1 MSLFRTKPIEAIGG
15 QSTLKRCLGAW
26 DVTFLG
32 VGAIIGAGIFVLT
45 GVVAAT
51 SAGPAVILSYVVAGL
66 ACVFVALSYAEL
78 SASIGGCG
86 SAYGYAYAGL
96 GEFIAWIIGWDLLLE
111 YGLGISTVAIGWS
124 GYVSNALG
132 SMGITLPAAIT
143 KSPFNGGIIDLP
155 AALIILLLAGLL
167 CIGTR
172 QSTRFNTAIVFIKLI
187 AIAIFIGVSFTH
199 VEGYH
204 WQTFMPFGW
213 DGVMKGA
220 ALVFFAY
227 IGFDAVSTAA
237 EETINPQRN
246 LPIGIIVSLFVCTVI
261 YIVVSALLTLVVP
274 YTSLNVKSPVAEVL
288 LNLNHPVAAG
298 FISAGAIAGLT
309 TVMLVL
315 YYGFSRIFLAIS
327 RDGLLP
333 TRFAKVHKKTQTP
346 VSIIMTSGI
355 VMSIV
360 AGLTPIGKLAE
371 LVNIGTLAA
380 FVLVCG
386 GVIALRITKPDMP
399 RPFKLGFHPVIP
411 SLGIIFCL
419 YLMFSLPGGTWLRFL
434 IWMAIGI
441 GIYWFYGYKNSLLHG
456 TEAAPVRI
464 LEPGENEEVY

>member
-1 MSLFRTKPIEAIGG
+1 MSLFRTKPVESIGG
-15 QSTLKRCLGAW
+15 QSSLKQCLGAW

-96 GEFIAWIIGWDLLLE
+96 GEMIAWIIGWDLLLE

-124 GYVSNALG
+124 GYVSNAFA
-132 SMGITLPAAIT
+132 SMGITLPDAIT

-155 AALIILLLAGLL
+155 AMLIILLIAGLL
-167 CIGTR
+167 CLGTR
-172 QSTRFNTAIVFIKLI
+172 ESTRFNTGIVFIKLI
-187 AIAIFIGVSFTH
+187 AIAVFIGVSFTH
-199 VEGYH
+199 VDGQH

-213 DGVMKGA
+213 GGVMKGA

-246 LPIGIIVSLFVCTVI
+246 LPIGIIASLFICTVI
-261 YIVVSALLTLVVP
+261 YIAVSSLLTLVVP
-274 YTSLNVKSPVAEVL
+274 YGSLNVKSPVAEVL

-309 TVMLVL
+309 TVILVL
-315 YYGFSRIFLAIS
+315 FYGFSRIFLAIS
-327 RDGLLP
+327 RDGLLS
-333 TRFAKVHKKTQTP
+333 TNFAKVNKKTQTP
-346 VSIIMTSGI
+346 TSIIMGSGL
-355 VMSIV
+355 VMAIT

-386 GVIALRITKPDMP
+386 GVIALRKNRPDMP
-399 RPFKLGFHPVIP
+399 RPFKLAFHPLIP

-419 YLMFSLPGGTWLRFL
+419 YLMFSLPLGTWLRFTA
-434 IWMAIGI
+434 WMAIGMA
-441 GIYWFYGYKNSLLHG
+441 IYFLYGYKNSLLNG
-456 TEAAPVRI
+456 ARTKAVIELDAPNREEAF
-464 LEPGENEEVY
+464 

>member
-1 MSLFRTKPIEAIGG
+1 MSVWSTKPIEGIEG
-15 QSTLKRCLGAW
+15 QGALKRVLGAW

-51 SAGPAVILSYVVAGL
+51 NTGPAVILSYVVAGL

-78 SASIGGCG
+78 AASVGGCG

-96 GEFIAWIIGWDLLLE
+96 GEMIAWIIGWDLLLE

-124 GYVSNALG
+124 GYVTNAFS
-132 SMGITLPAAIT
+132 SMGITLPHALT
-143 KSPFNGGIIDLP
+143 HSPFEGGIIDVP
-155 AALIILLLAGLL
+155 AAAIILLLAGLL
-167 CIGTR
+167 CLGTR
-172 QSTRFNTAIVFIKLI
+172 ESSRFNTGIVFIKLL
-187 AIAIFIGVSFTH
+187 AIMVFIGVAVNH
-199 VEGYH
+199 VDTNH
-204 WQTFMPFGW
+204 WEVFMPFGW
-213 DGVMKGA
+213 NGVMTGA

-246 LPIGIIVSLFVCTVI
+246 LPIGIIASLFICTLI
-261 YIVVSALLTLVVP
+261 YMVVASLLTLVVP

-288 LNLNHPVAAG
+288 LNLQHPFAAG
-298 FISAGAIAGLT
+298 LISAGAIAGLT

-333 TRFAKVHKKTQTP
+333 RRFAKVNSKTHTP
-346 VSIIMTSGI
+346 VSIILVSGVI
-355 VMSIV
+355 MAIT
-360 AGLTPIGKLAE
+360 AGLTPIGELAE

-399 RPFKLGFHPVIP
+399 RPFKLAYNPLIP
-411 SLGIIFCL
+411 TLGILSCL
-419 YLMFSLPGGTWLRFL
+419 YLMWSLPSITWIRFL
-434 IWMAIGI
+434 LWMAAGV
-441 GIYWFYGYKNSLLHG
+441 GIYFVYGYKNSLLRSQELPAKQPLG
-456 TEAAPVRI
+456 LDVESAP
-464 LEPGENEEVY
+464 

>member
-1 MSLFRTKPIEAIGG
+1 MSLFRTKTIESIGVTNS
-15 QSTLKRCLGAW
+15 QLKRCLNAW

-51 SAGPAVILSYVVAGL
+51 SAGPAIILSYIMAGL

-78 SASIGGCG
+78 AASIGGCG

-96 GEFIAWIIGWDLLLE
+96 GELIAWIIGWDLLLE
-111 YGLGISTVAIGWS
+111 YGLGISTVAVGWS
-124 GYVSNALG
+124 GYVESALA
-132 SMGITLPAAIT
+132 SIGIALPTALVN
-143 KSPFNGGIIDLP
+143 SPFEGGIVDLP
-155 AALIILLLAGLL
+155 AMLIILLLAGLL
-167 CIGTR
+167 CLGTR
-172 QSTRFNTAIVFIKLI
+172 ESSRFNTAIVFIKLL
-187 AIAIFIGVSFTH
+187 AIAVFIGVAVFH
-199 VEGYH
+199 VDTQN
-204 WQTFMPFGW
+204 WNVFMPFGW
-213 DGVMKGA
+213 NGMMRGA

-246 LPIGIIVSLFVCTVI
+246 LPIGIIASLFFCTTI

-274 YTSLNVKSPVAEVL
+274 YTSLNVKSPVASVL
-288 LNLNHPVAAG
+288 LSLQQPLAAG
-298 FISAGAIAGLT
+298 LISAGAIAGLT

-333 TRFAKVHKKTQTP
+333 ARFAKINPKTQTP
-346 VSIIMTSGI
+346 VPIILGSGV

-360 AGLTPIGKLAE
+360 AGLTPINQLAE

-399 RPFKLGFHPVIP
+399 RPFKLSWHPVVP
-411 SLGIIFCL
+411 VLGIIFCL
-419 YLMFSLPGGTWLRFL
+419 ALMFSLPTITWLRFS
-434 IWMAIGI
+434 IWMIVGIAI
-441 GIYWFYGYKNSLLHG
+441 YAAYGYRHSKINQ
-456 TEAAPVRI
+456 
-464 LEPGENEEVY
+464 

>member
-1 MSLFRTKPIEAIGG
+1 MSVLSTKPVEGIDG
-15 QSTLKRCLGAW
+15 QSTLKRCLGAL

-51 SAGPAVILSYVVAGL
+51 ATGPAVILSYVVAGL
-66 ACVFVALSYAEL
+66 ACIFVALSYAEL
-78 SASIGGCG
+78 AASIGGCG

-96 GEFIAWIIGWDLLLE
+96 GEIIAWIIGWDLLLE

-124 GYVSNALG
+124 GYVTNAFA
-132 SMGITLPAAIT
+132 SMGITLPTALT
-143 KSPFNGGIIDLP
+143 RSPFEGGIIDLP
-155 AALIILLLAGLL
+155 AVMIILFLATLL

-172 QSTRFNTAIVFIKLI
+172 ESSRINTGIVFVKLI
-187 AIAIFIGVSFTH
+187 AIAVFIGVAVNH
-199 VEGYH
+199 VDNSN
-204 WQTFMPFGW
+204 WKVFMPFGW
-213 DGVMKGA
+213 NGVMTGA

-246 LPIGIIVSLFVCTVI
+246 LPIGIIASLFICTMV
-261 YIVVSALLTLVVP
+261 YMVVSSLLTLIVP
-274 YTSLNVKSPVAEVL
+274 YSTLNVKSPVAEVL
-288 LNLNHPVAAG
+288 LNLNHPIAAG
-298 FISAGAIAGLT
+298 IISAGAIAGLT

-333 TRFAKVHKKTQTP
+333 TRFAKLHPKTQTP
-346 VSIIMTSGI
+346 VSIIMTSGV
-355 VMSIV
+355 VMSIT
-360 AGLTPIGKLAE
+360 AGLTPIGELAE

-386 GVIALRITKPDMP
+386 GVIALRITKPDMH
-399 RPFKLGFHPVIP
+399 RPFKLMLHPVIP
-411 SLGIIFCL
+411 ALGIMFCL
-419 YLMFSLPGGTWLRFL
+419 YLMWSLPIITWIRFL
-434 IWMAIGI
+434 VWMAIGI
-441 GIYWFYGYKNSLLHG
+441 GIYFAYGYKNSLVNRNSNAIGKETINL
-456 TEAAPVRI
+456 TTKSVP
-464 LEPGENEEVY
+464 

>member
-1 MSLFRTKPIEAIGG
+1 MSLLRTKPIDSIGG
-15 QSTLKRCLGAW
+15 ESALKRCLGAV

-51 SAGPAVILSYVVAGL
+51 SAGPAVILSYIVAGL

-78 SASIGGCG
+78 AASIGGCG

-132 SMGITLPAAIT
+132 SMGIVLPMALT
-143 KSPFNGGIIDLP
+143 KSPFDGGIIDLP
-155 AALIILLLAGLL
+155 AVLIIMMLACLL

-172 QSTRFNTAIVFIKLI
+172 HSTRFNTAIVFIKLI
-187 AIAIFIGVSFTH
+187 AIAVFIGVSFNH
-199 VEGYH
+199 VDGQH

-213 DGVMKGA
+213 DGVMRGA

-261 YIVVSALLTLVVP
+261 YMIVSALLTLVVP
-274 YTSLNVKSPVAEVL
+274 YASLNVKSPVAEVL
-288 LNLNHPVAAG
+288 LNLNHPIAAG

-333 TRFAKVHKKTQTP
+333 SRFARVNKKTQTP
-346 VSIIMTSGI
+346 VSIIMVSG
-355 VMSIV
+355 VFMAAV

-386 GVIALRITKPDMP
+386 GVIALRISNPNMP

-411 SLGIIFCL
+411 TLGIIFCL
-419 YLMFSLPGGTWLRFL
+419 YLMFSLPGATWLRFI

-441 GIYWFYGYKNSLLHG
+441 TIYAFYGYKNSALN
-456 TEAAPVRI
+456 R
-464 LEPGENEEVY
+464 LEPARSPAITPPSTEEVF

>member
-1 MSLFRTKPIEAIGG
+1 MSVWSTKPVEGIDG
-15 QSTLKRCLGAW
+15 QGTLKRVLGAW

-51 SAGPAVILSYVVAGL
+51 NTGPAVILSYVVAGT

-78 SASIGGCG
+78 AASIGGCG

-96 GEFIAWIIGWDLLLE
+96 GEIIAWIIGWDLLLE

-124 GYVSNALG
+124 GYVTNAFA
-132 SMGITLPAAIT
+132 SMGITLPHAFT
-143 KSPFNGGIIDLP
+143 HSPFEGGIIDLP
-155 AALIILLLAGLL
+155 ASLIIFFLAGLL
-167 CIGTR
+167 CLGTR
-172 QSTRFNTAIVFIKLI
+172 ESARFNTGIVFIKLLAICVFI
-187 AIAIFIGVSFTH
+187 AVAVNH
-199 VEGYH
+199 VETSH
-204 WQTFMPFGW
+204 WQVFMPFGW
-213 DGVMKGA
+213 NGVMTGA

-246 LPIGIIVSLFVCTVI
+246 LPIGIIASLFICTVI
-261 YIVVSALLTLVVP
+261 YMIVASLLTLVVP
-274 YTSLNVKSPVAEVL
+274 YTTLNVKSPVAEVL
-288 LNLNHPVAAG
+288 LNLNHPIAAG
-298 FISAGAIAGLT
+298 LISAGAIAGLT

-333 TRFAKVHKKTQTP
+333 TRFAKVNAKTHTP
-346 VSIIMTSGI
+346 VSIILVSGSI
-355 VMSIV
+355 MSIT
-360 AGLTPIGKLAE
+360 AGLTPIGELAE

-386 GVIALRITKPDMP
+386 GVIALRVTKPDMP
-399 RPFKLGFHPVIP
+399 RPFKLAYNPVIP
-411 SLGIIFCL
+411 ALGILSCL
-419 YLMFSLPGGTWLRFL
+419 YLMWSLPVITWVRFL
-434 IWMAIGI
+434 IWMAVGI
-441 GIYWFYGYKNSLLHG
+441 GIYFAYGYKNSLVNRGASLPIKEG
-456 TEAAPVRI
+456 IGLNIKPTP
-464 LEPGENEEVY
+464 